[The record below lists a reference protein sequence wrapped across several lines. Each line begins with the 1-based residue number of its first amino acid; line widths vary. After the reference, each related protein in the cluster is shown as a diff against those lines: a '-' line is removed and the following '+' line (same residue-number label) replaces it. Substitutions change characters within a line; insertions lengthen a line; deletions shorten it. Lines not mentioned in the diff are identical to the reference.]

1 MIASNVPPDDSSDR
15 NAGAVWG
22 FRQTGSE
29 KAAGKDHLGAGTREN
44 PIGGFMNLKERS
56 IGQTSP
62 GYVTAQPWPI
72 NLGIDGIDVCAKSGE
87 SAARQSR
94 GMMP

>member
-1 MIASNVPPDDSSDR
+1 MTVRTGRPAPFGVFARPDRRRLRAKITS
-15 NAGAVWG
+15 AL
-22 FRQTGSE
+22 
-29 KAAGKDHLGAGTREN
+29 KLREN
-44 PIGGFMNLKERS
+44 PIVNFMNLKERS
-56 IGQTSP
+56 IGQTDP

-72 NLGIDGIDVCAKSGE
+72 NPGIDGMDVCAKSGE